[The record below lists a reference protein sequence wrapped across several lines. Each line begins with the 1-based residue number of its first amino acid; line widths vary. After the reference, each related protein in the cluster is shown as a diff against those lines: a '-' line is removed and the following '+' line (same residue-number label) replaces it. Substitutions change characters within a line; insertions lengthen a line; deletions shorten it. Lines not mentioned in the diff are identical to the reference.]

1 MLTLSAVQKALDD
14 AVALKGEDY
23 VYPSSDCA
31 YSTNPAL
38 GEQAPSC
45 IVGYVLNALEPE
57 VFKEV
62 AKREWQK
69 PDPSLGVYVDEY
81 GYALD
86 STTVEGL
93 RDRWGIRAFDDV
105 EDGVVELLYEAQSN
119 QDSGNTWGSS
129 VALAREY
136 LERRAD
142 GSEV

>member
-62 AKREWQK
+62 ARREWK

-81 GYALD
+81 GYAVD

-93 RDRWGIRAFDDV
+93 RDRWGIRAFDDA

-119 QDSGNTWGSS
+119 QDSGNTWGYS

-136 LERRAD
+136 IERTD
-142 GSEV
+142 GAEV